1 MSPEKATAMKNNLKL
16 GRNTYM
22 EIVKNVGSHAL
33 PTRSAIKN
41 SDKTTKISL
50 F

>member
-22 EIVKNVGSHAL
+22 EIVKIGILIVNAFSLSLMHLILGSFNL
-33 PTRSAIKN
+33 Q
-41 SDKTTKISL
+41 
-50 F
+50 